1 MNQRFRSI
9 TANGKKKWY
18 IWERFSSF
26 FKAKVTNFLCV
37 LSSPILSTPI
47 HVINSCC
54 QVAMGIRVL
63 DICVNTRN
71 MEYIFHKNVHL
82 NDDGANDFRVNK
94 HFFFEIASKYLNSG
108 GLS

>member
-1 MNQRFRSI
+1 
-9 TANGKKKWY
+9 
-18 IWERFSSF
+18 
-26 FKAKVTNFLCV
+26 
-37 LSSPILSTPI
+37 
-47 HVINSCC
+47 
-54 QVAMGIRVL
+54 MGIRVL